1 MRLFDPDSTRYRS
14 LLEIARGGM
23 GSVELVV
30 RDHGHFESL
39 HALKRLH
46 RELQGE
52 PETRA
57 MFLDEARIA
66 GVIRHPNVVS
76 VTDIG
81 EDQDG
86 PYIVMDYV
94 DGMPLSRLLSQ
105 ATRGRLPMA
114 CALEIT
120 RQVASG
126 LEAAH
131 SSTDAAGK
139 PLHVVHRD
147 VSPQNILVGFD
158 GFVRV
163 TDFGIAKA
171 MGRSAKTQTGILK
184 GKIGYLAPEALRF
197 EDSDH
202 RSDLFSLGVVL
213 FECLTQRRLYRSSD
227 GLHSARAIL
236 HDPPPDLGEELED
249 APDALVELV
258 FSLLAKD
265 PEHRPQSAGEVETTL
280 QEILADVTL
289 DAPMPPLAE
298 LMRERFGGDRAAWQK
313 QVEQARTSARR
324 RVRSRRLL
332 WAGGAAASIALVSAL
347 GVAWQSSNESEVSEV
362 RFAIPPASASPPTP
376 SAPPEID
383 ASPHDAGVDAKDA
396 EVERTPRRRRRRPAR
411 ESMSGA
417 PMWDWQ

>member
-1 MRLFDPDSTRYRS
+1 MRLFDSDPTRYRS

-46 RELQGE
+46 RELRSE

-66 GVIRHPNVVS
+66 GLIRHPNVVS

-81 EDQDG
+81 EDEDG

-94 DGMPLSRLLSQ
+94 DGVPLNRLLSR
-105 ATRGRLPMA
+105 ASRDRRLPLA
-114 CALEIT
+114 CALEIM
-120 RQVASG
+120 RQVAVG

-131 SSTDAAGK
+131 ALTDAAGK

-147 VSPQNILVGFD
+147 ISPQNILIGFD

-197 EDSDH
+197 EESDH
-202 RSDLFSLGVVL
+202 RSDLFSFGVVL
-213 FECLTQRRLYRSSD
+213 FECLTQRRLYRSAD
-227 GLHSARAIL
+227 GLQSARDIL
-236 HDPPPDLGEELED
+236 NAPPPDLGEELED

-265 PEHRPQSAGEVETTL
+265 AEHRPRSAGEVETTL

-289 DAPMPPLAE
+289 DVPMPPLSE
-298 LMRERFGGDRAAWQK
+298 LMRERFGDERAVWQREI
-313 QVEQARTSARR
+313 EQARASARGR
-324 RVRSRRLL
+324 IRSRRLL
-332 WAGGAAASIALVSAL
+332 WAGAATLLTAVSLTAVALRTGHDSES
-347 GVAWQSSNESEVSEV
+347 GVAEV
-362 RFAIPPASASPPTP
+362 RFAAPSASTP
-376 SAPPEID
+376 ADIAPIAP
-383 ASPHDAGVDAKDA
+383 DAGVPDA
-396 EVERTPRRRRRRPAR
+396 EVDAGVVDEPAPRRRRRRAR
-411 ESMSGA
+411 PESMSGA